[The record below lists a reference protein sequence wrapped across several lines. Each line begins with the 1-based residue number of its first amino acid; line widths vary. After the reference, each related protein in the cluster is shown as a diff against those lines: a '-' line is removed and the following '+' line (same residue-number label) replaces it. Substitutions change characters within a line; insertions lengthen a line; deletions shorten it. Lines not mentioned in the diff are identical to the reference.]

1 VGDGTA
7 AAGASEDE
15 SAAVGVSEDENADQ
29 AQGDAVVE
37 DEEASLEQDESIS
50 GMSGTQTMAFTCR
63 AAETDTVKICLTAVT
78 TDGITLQLTLYEGT
92 LKTNNEIR
100 IADLTTYE
108 PMLDYY
114 DKNDIKY

>member
-1 VGDGTA
+1 LEDDTASDGTSA
-7 AAGASEDE
+7 DE
-15 SAAVGVSEDENADQ
+15 TADR
-29 AQGDAVVE
+29 
-37 DEEASLEQDESIS
+37 DESIS

-78 TDGITLQLTLYEGT
+78 TDGITLQLTLYEGS

-100 IADLTTYE
+100 ISDLTTYV
-108 PMLDYY
+108 PKLDYY